1 MAQLLWLVPLLP
13 LLGFTAL
20 ALTGG
25 HLGRRAVA
33 WIGAGSVGLSAA
45 LALWIAAGFLLHPPA
60 GHAYTLTAW
69 QWMAVEGFTPTIGFY
84 LDPLSVVMMLVVT
97 FVGFLIHLYSTEFMA
112 GDPGYSR
119 FFAYLNL
126 FVASMLAL
134 VLADNLLFFY
144 LGWEGVGLCSYLL
157 IGFWY
162 DDPDNGRAAR
172 KAFVVTRIGD
182 VAFTVGL
189 FVLFTHLG
197 TLDIQPL
204 MAQAAAQWPAG
215 SALATTAAFLLLGG
229 AVGKSA
235 QLPLQTWLPDAM
247 AGPTPVSALI
257 HAATM
262 VTAGV
267 YLIARTHVLFALAP
281 AAQLAVAVVGA
292 ATLLLAGF
300 SALTQWDIKRILAYS
315 TISQIGYMFL
325 ALGVGAWAVA
335 IFHLMIHAFF
345 KALLFL
351 SAGVVI
357 HALDDEHNIF
367 RMGGLRRT
375 LPAAFWPFLIG
386 GLALSAVPFISAG
399 FYSKDLI
406 ILDAWSS
413 ASGSPWLWAAAW
425 VGALMTSMYT
435 FRLIFIAFFG
445 EPRTQ
450 VTRRPG
456 TRVMIPLVIL
466 SVLSVIGG
474 CLELPAYMGNV
485 HLFTGF
491 LHLSLP
497 AVHALA
503 GDATETAL
511 ELLSA
516 AASLGGIYLAYV
528 LFLRNPHWLRN
539 LASQGTGAALHRFW
553 FGDWAM
559 DWLYDRLAVRPYYW
573 FARVNRGDVVD
584 AFYRGLALLSQALH
598 EVLSETQTGTLRRY
612 ALGMTVGSLIVL
624 SIAVFV

>member
-1 MAQLLWLVPLLP
+1 VQLLWLVPLLP
-13 LLGFTAL
+13 LLGFTVL

-25 HLGRRAVA
+25 RLGRRAVA
-33 WIGAGSVGLSAA
+33 WTGAGSVGLSAA

-134 VLADNLLFFY
+134 VLADNLLFLY

-406 ILDAWSS
+406 IFDAWSS